1 METMKILRQ
10 LKRDGKINI
19 QAYRTYK
26 GQVLSGN
33 EAGCLKGL
41 KRKGLIE

>member
-1 METMKILRQ
+1 METLKILRQ
-10 LKRDGKINI
+10 LKRDGRITT

-41 KRKGLIE
+41 RRKCLIE